1 MKVTVLSQFNFDE
14 RMKKMGLSDDN
25 VEEQNAA
32 FISII
37 GTPECLNY
45 YLDEG
50 DTKHYFGGHPNVL
63 NLEFDDIEGDVL
75 YNGHHFKTMRME
87 QAEKAVD
94 FIEKTVE
101 KNVDDIFIHCRA
113 GFSRSRAFGEFIYR
127 YCKEHEIPLEYE
139 DRDDYTT
146 MYNSG
151 VMRRLNHAY
160 WKKYKTKFYE
170 DDNDYPDDLVN
181 PPVKVINRE
190 RNRDAW
196 RLNKH
201 EGE

>member
-1 MKVTVLSQFNFDE
+1 MKVIVLSHYLFDE
-14 RMKKMGLSDDN
+14 EMKKMGLDDRN
-25 VEEQNAA
+25 VEGSNMA

-37 GTPECLNY
+37 GTPECLTY

-50 DTKHYFGGHPNVL
+50 DTKHYFKDHPNVL
-63 NLEFDDIEGDVL
+63 NLDFDDIENDVV
-75 YNGHHFKTMRME
+75 YNGHHFKAMTME

-94 FIEKTVE
+94 FIEDIVD

-170 DDNDYPDDLVN
+170 DDNDYPDELVN

-190 RNRDAW
+190 RNRQAW